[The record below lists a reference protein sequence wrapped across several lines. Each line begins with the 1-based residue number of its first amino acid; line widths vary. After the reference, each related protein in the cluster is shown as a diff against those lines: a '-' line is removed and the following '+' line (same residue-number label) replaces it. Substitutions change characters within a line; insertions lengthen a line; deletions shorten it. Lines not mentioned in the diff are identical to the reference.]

1 MVYIICFVLAEIV
14 LYTMN
19 SIEFYYMYM
28 IVYVYIYTDIFGS
41 NNIYENDNCFLFNTY
56 FVLKINNKH
65 ILIVLSI
72 IKVARIYIILYLS
85 IYLSIFLS
93 FFLSTYLSIYLD
105 MRKHQGYRREPE
117 GHSFIQLLG
126 VDIFGL

>member
-1 MVYIICFVLAEIV
+1 MVEVCMVYIICFVLAEIV

-72 IKVARIYIILYLS
+72 IKVARINIYIILYL
-85 IYLSIFLS
+85 IYLSIFFLS
-93 FFLSTYLSIYLD
+93 FYLPIYLSRYA
-105 MRKHQGYRREPE
+105 ET
-117 GHSFIQLLG
+117 SG
-126 VDIFGL
+126 V